1 MIRVVQNRDTDNM
14 ARSAPSILSKL
25 QKCRDQYDERSDESK
40 ACLLDSLA
48 DARFQKVSDLIRFHE
63 VLCFLR
69 AYPDGPKVLRRVDAL
84 LDEFDQRYDV
94 KKLAK
99 QLIGTGIAGSRIDY
113 AFYWATAEWL
123 ADRWPKALHIRW
135 AQSFPGRHKVH
146 DLLKTLLPYAEL
158 ILLDESGYSPKQWI
172 EQVKGS
178 DETDAT
184 FLIRRFGKLRCS
196 SVHREMAFE
205 DLDIPIS
212 ITPGRDTPSRT
223 KARYAASPI
232 VWQRTPRSRKRPVLK
247 TEIKNAPEKVT
258 KVSREEG
265 RRLIDLARVSM
276 VTRER
281 DVDTLA
287 YANADDILLVDSGQG
302 LQFAWMSA
310 VPARRHIL
318 ECVYFFLAMK
328 NGVPFGYV
336 QAAGLFGSAEIN
348 YNVYETF
355 RGADA
360 GWVYGRALAAVH
372 HLMHSDC
379 FVLDPYQLGGEGN
392 TDGLKTGVW
401 WFYYKMGY
409 RPRDPD
415 IRQLAL
421 KEARKVKSKP
431 GYRTPL
437 HVLQELAE
445 VEMYL
450 YLGKK
455 RDDVLSIFPLDNV
468 GLHVTRML
476 AARFGADRERGIATC
491 VKEAMQKLNVATL
504 RDLSRDQ
511 KQAWERWAPLVGVL
525 AGVDQWSARD
535 KRALASLIK
544 AKGSPHELK
553 YLHLFDSHTG
563 LRNAIADLACT
574 PGYR

>member
-1 MIRVVQNRDTDNM
+1 MTG
-14 ARSAPSILSKL
+14 SANSILKL
-25 QKCRDQYDERSDESK
+25 LHGCNEQYDEESEVKK
-40 ACLLDSLA
+40 ADLLDALK
-48 DARFQKVSDLIRFHE
+48 DAQFSSASMLMKFHE
-63 VLCFLR
+63 ILCFLR
-69 AYPDGPKVLRRVDAL
+69 TYPDGPKVLKRVEAL
-84 LDEFDQRYDV
+84 LDEFDQRSDV

-123 ADRWPKALHIRW
+123 ADRWPEALHIRW
-135 AQSFPGRHKVH
+135 DQSFPGRHKVH

-158 ILLDESGYSPKQWI
+158 ILLDESGYGPKQWI

-232 VWQRTPRSRKRPVLK
+232 VWQKTPRSRKRPVLK
-247 TEIKNAPEKVT
+247 TEIKKPPEKVT

-265 RRLIDLARVSM
+265 NRLIDLARVSM

-287 YANADDILLVDSGQG
+287 YANADDVFLVDSGHG

-310 VPARRHIL
+310 VPERRHIL
-318 ECVYFFLAMK
+318 ECVYFFLALK

-372 HLMHSDC
+372 HLMRSDC

-401 WFYYKMGY
+401 WFYYKMGF
-409 RPRDPD
+409 RPRDPEV
-415 IRQLAL
+415 RRLAL
-421 KEARKVKSKP
+421 DEARKVRQKP
-431 GYRTPL
+431 GFRTPL
-437 HVLQELAE
+437 PVLRKLAK

-450 YLGKK
+450 DLGKR
-455 RDDVLSIFPLDNV
+455 RDDVLSVFPLENV
-468 GLHVTRML
+468 GLHITRMM

-491 VKEAMQKLNVATL
+491 VEEVMQKLDVATL
-504 RDLSRDQ
+504 HDLSRDQ

-525 AGVDQWSARD
+525 PGVGQWSARD
-535 KRALASLIK
+535 KRALASLIN
-544 AKGSPHELK
+544 AKGSAHELD
-553 YLHLFDSHTG
+553 YLHMFDRHAR
-563 LRNAIADLACT
+563 LRNAIVELAST
-574 PGYR
+574 STE